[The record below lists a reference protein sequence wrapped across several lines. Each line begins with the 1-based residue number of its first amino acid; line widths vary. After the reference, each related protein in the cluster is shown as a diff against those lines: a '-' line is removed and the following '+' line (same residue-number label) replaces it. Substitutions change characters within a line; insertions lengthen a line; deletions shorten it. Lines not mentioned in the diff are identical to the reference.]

1 MIGRLTGL
9 LAEKSPPQV
18 LIDVNG
24 VGYEVDVPM
33 SSFYKLPGLAER
45 VTLLTHLV
53 VREDAQLLFGFL
65 TAPCVLIEGA
75 DLVRQDSPLTDNAQ
89 VDRPG
94 TRIMVGKRSAYDLGN
109 ATAARGTAVA
119 ARCAGD
125 SAWVVSRATACRPT
139 AARRR
144 WWRVATASC
153 RWTQAAAA
161 C

>member
-1 MIGRLTGL
+1 MAAVTAGQADIGFF
-9 LAEKSPPQV
+9 AINPQRAGGG
-18 LIDVNG
+18 I
-24 VGYEVDVPM
+24 
-33 SSFYKLPGLAER
+33 
-45 VTLLTHLV
+45 
-53 VREDAQLLFGFL
+53 LF

-89 VDRPG
+89 GDRPG
-94 TRIMVGKRSAYDLGN
+94 TRIMVGKCSAFDLGK
-109 ATAARGTAVA
+109 ATVARGTAVA

-125 SAWVVSRATACRPT
+125 SAWVVSWATACRPI

-144 WWRVATASC
+144 WWRAATASC